1 MKVVLEGFRMYD
13 SATEREFPSQ
23 GTCLVQGESGR
34 GKSTL
39 FAAVA
44 WALFGKETD
53 TYSWTTKKK
62 VCSVQLHLDDGVVL
76 HRQKNPERLDVTLPD
91 GRTLTSRDEAQAEVT
106 RRYGSERAWT
116 ASAFLRQDRRNPL
129 LEGSAADKVAL
140 LEALAFHDDVPARY
154 LEVAAEKRKEAG
166 RVLERAQAVAQ
177 HTQEPVPRVPLSS
190 LTHPA
195 CHDDYNELRAVGVA
209 TKVREAEERE
219 GTEMRRRLLESD
231 KAEKERRLKAIALW
245 PEEFYTKVATA
256 VKISE
261 EAEEVGK
268 ALEALP
274 EPPEGFEPDMESTYT
289 RQLDQHDAIQ
299 ALCSTY
305 GVSYDHAEVERAATT
320 LRHALGVWKEIP
332 LWRAF
337 QSRTAPPTSHDAS
350 LPPYPE
356 QAVVAA
362 QREENAHRQW
372 VAALHRLGRT
382 PEGYDAAV
390 EDAKQC
396 LVVAR
401 YVPRYQAMQD
411 AGTAYEAHIA
421 TASAQYKDVDW
432 CEETFEGNLTL
443 AQDELATLRAGRDAH
458 ACPGCKKSLRLV
470 DGRLVAA
477 NACPSTAADL
487 QAAEA
492 RVAWLVKGAR
502 LDRELSKAEA
512 AMEDCE
518 CTEEQL
524 EAWTPAAAAAA
535 KALLDVP
542 AALATPV
549 SSAAMERHNVW
560 LAYAAD
566 KAKWEAWSADDAVR
580 AYDLA
585 KGDYTAA
592 MQKLLACERAL
603 EAWVMPKD
611 IAWLTRPTL
620 RQYMRAC
627 ALQDTLDALER
638 EYTALGLADDAPSTH
653 DELEA
658 ERARR
663 AEALLLTKEI
673 DDTTLRL
680 AALPPAPPATESLD
694 ALRTY
699 AAELTW
705 MPRFLEDQHRHATA
719 QATYAGAQATYAGVV
734 SLVERIKSVEHRV
747 LTTYLDTFNATLEG
761 ILADIFDDP
770 ITVSLS
776 LFNGDKPDARWSL
789 AYKGAQDKA
798 LTELSGGEQDRVSFA
813 VSLALASTCAFPA
826 LLLDECFGALD
837 ATSRERCL
845 DTLRRTLPHKP
856 VLVIAHGETEGDY
869 DTTLTL

>member
-1 MKVVLEGFRMYD
+1 MKIVLEGFRMYD
-13 SATEREFPSQ
+13 SVTERVFPTQ

-44 WALFGKETD
+44 WALFGKESD

-62 VCSVQLHLDDGVVL
+62 VCSVQVHLDEGVVV
-76 HRQKNPERLDVTLPD
+76 HRQKNPERLEVTLPD

-106 RRYGSERAWT
+106 KRYGSERAWT

-129 LEGSAADKVAL
+129 LEGTAADKVAL

-166 RVLERAQAVAQ
+166 RTLERAQAVAQ
-177 HTQEPVPRVPLSS
+177 HTQEPVPRAPLAS

-195 CHDDYNELRAVGVA
+195 EHDDYNEVRAVGVA
-209 TKVREAEERE
+209 KKVRDAEEGERV
-219 GTEMRRRLLESD
+219 EMQRRLMESHLADLEARLTTNVRWSD
-231 KAEKERRLKAIALW
+231 ELYDRIS
-245 PEEFYTKVATA
+245 VA
-256 VKISE
+256 VEINE
-261 EAEEVGK
+261 EAEQVG
-268 ALEALP
+268 EALAALP
-274 EPPEGFEPDMESTYT
+274 DPPEGFNPDALDTYA
-289 RQLDQHDAIQ
+289 RMLDMHDTIKATCATY
-299 ALCSTY
+299 ALAY
-305 GVSYDHAEVERAATT
+305 NHAQVAKTAET

-337 QSRTAPPTSHDAS
+337 QSRAVPPASHDAS

-362 QREENAHRQW
+362 RREEDAHRQW
-372 VAALHRLGRT
+372 VAALQRLGRT
-382 PEGYDAAV
+382 PEGYTAAV
-390 EDAKQC
+390 EDAQTC
-396 LVVAR
+396 LAVAR
-401 YVPRYQAMQD
+401 YVPRYQAVQD
-411 AGTAYEAHIA
+411 AGTAYEAHLA

-443 AQDELATLRAGRDAH
+443 AQDALATLRAGRDAH

-470 DGRLVAA
+470 DGHLVAA
-477 NACPSTAADL
+477 NACPSTVTDL
-487 QAAEA
+487 HAAEA

-535 KALLDVP
+535 KALLAVP
-542 AALATPV
+542 PAPAPPVAA
-549 SSAAMERHNVW
+549 AAMERHNAW

-566 KAKWEAWSADDAVR
+566 KAKWEGWSAGDAVQ
-580 AYDLA
+580 AYDDA
-585 KGDYTAA
+585 KGDYAAA
-592 MQKLLACERAL
+592 MQKLVACERTL
-603 EAWVMPKD
+603 EAWIDPADVPD
-611 IAWLTRPTL
+611 LTRPL
-620 RQYMRAC
+620 LKQLARAC
-627 ALQDTLDALER
+627 TLQDRLDALER
-638 EYTALGLADDAPSTH
+638 QYTALGLAG
-653 DELEA
+653 DEPCTRASLDA

-663 AEALLLTKEI
+663 AEVVVLSKDIETAR
-673 DDTTLRL
+673 LRL
-680 AALPPAPPATESLD
+680 AALPPAPPHTETLD

-699 AAELTW
+699 AAELAW
-705 MPRFLEDQHRHATA
+705 MPRFLDDQHRHATA
-719 QATYAGAQATYAGVV
+719 QATYATAQGAYAGAV

-770 ITVSLS
+770 ITVSLR
-776 LFNGDKPDARWSL
+776 LFDGDKPDLRWSM

-813 VSLALASTCAFPA
+813 VSLALASTSAFPA